1 LIGRIHGRRT
11 FERLRREGRRVGTEH
26 LWCRFLPDPTA
37 APPRVGFA
45 IGRTVG
51 PAVVRNRVRRRLRA
65 LLAAMSANG
74 ELPPGWLLIGVQPS
88 ARELTYD
95 ALGAELRRLL
105 GRLRRMEPVA

>member
-1 LIGRIHGRRT
+1 M
-11 FERLRREGRRVGTEH
+11 
-26 LWCRFLPDPTA
+26 WCRFLPDPTA

-45 IGRTVG
+45 IGRAVG

-65 LLAAMSANG
+65 LLTPLAASG
-74 ELPPGWLLIGVQPS
+74 ELPPGWLLIGVQPT

-105 GRLRRMEPVA
+105 ARLRQREPVA